1 MTSELGLLLAFFA
14 VVMAVVAAAGYAFV
28 LKPASDAEGRAASS
42 LLSPPAESGSAKG
55 LAAEVLRRVGAAVPA
70 KQVDLSAMRKQLI
83 AAGYR
88 SASTVPLFYGLKCT
102 TGLLMGIV
110 VGWAVVVY
118 RNDLSAMLLP
128 ALGGAGVG
136 YILPSRILHGM
147 GRARRRRISRALPDA
162 LDLLVL
168 CVEAGQSL
176 DQALADASGELR
188 RSYPD
193 LGAELALVHLEL
205 RAGSSRA
212 AALKNLARRNPD
224 PEMRKLVNVLVQ
236 SDRFGTSLGPSL
248 RVHAKYMRIRAKQQA
263 EEAARKISIKLLF
276 PIFFLIFP
284 SLMMVTAGPAI
295 VQIFTQ
301 LLPMISGAQ

>member
-1 MTSELGLLLAFFA
+1 MIGDLGLLIGFFA
-14 VVMAVVAAAGYAFV
+14 VVMGVVAAAGYAFV
-28 LKPASDAEGRAASS
+28 LKPAGEAEGRLASP
-42 LLSPPAESGSAKG
+42 LLSPQAESGSAKG
-55 LAAEVLRRVGAAVPA
+55 LAAEILRRVGEAVPA
-70 KQVDLSAMRKQLI
+70 KQGDLSAMRKELI

-102 TGLLMGIV
+102 TGLLMAIV
-110 VGWAVVVY
+110 IGWAVVVY

-128 ALGGAGVG
+128 AIAGAGIG
-136 YILPSRILHGM
+136 YILPGRILHGM
-147 GRARRRRISRALPDA
+147 AEARRRRISRALPDA
-162 LDLLVL
+162 LDLIVL
-168 CVEAGQSL
+168 CVEAGHSL
-176 DQALADASGELR
+176 DQALADASAELK
-188 RSYPD
+188 RSCPD

-212 AALKNLARRNPD
+212 VALRNLASRNRE
-224 PEMRKLVNVLVQ
+224 PELRKLVNVLVQ

-284 SLMMVTAGPAI
+284 CLMMVTAGPAV

-301 LLPMISGAQ
+301 LLPMISSQ